1 MKIHSFMSPSE
12 RLSSASILRFY
23 VLNIAFCTGILL
35 SACSTNPAGYIRT
48 LPTDAE
54 VAQYNASVEPEE
66 RIVCRRETPV
76 GSNVPRR
83 VCRYVRD
90 IEDTS
95 RFHREQLKRVLR

>member
-1 MKIHSFMSPSE
+1 
-12 RLSSASILRFY
+12 
-23 VLNIAFCTGILL
+23 
-35 SACSTNPAGYIRT
+35 
-48 LPTDAE
+48 

>member
-1 MKIHSFMSPSE
+1 MKE
-12 RLSSASILRFY
+12 RCFSTILASL
-23 VLNIAFCTGILL
+23 VGILL
-35 SACSTNPAGYIRT
+35 LSTCAAKPGGYVRK

-76 GSNVPRR
+76 GTNVPRR
-83 VCRYVRD
+83 MCRYIRD

>member
-23 VLNIAFCTGILL
+23 GLNIAFCTGILL

>member
-1 MKIHSFMSPSE
+1 MKERCFSPI
-12 RLSSASILRFY
+12 SASLAGIL
-23 VLNIAFCTGILL
+23 LL
-35 SACSTNPAGYIRT
+35 SACAVKPGGYVRK

-95 RFHREQLKRVLR
+95 RLHRDQLKRALR

>member
-1 MKIHSFMSPSE
+1 MKE
-12 RLSSASILRFY
+12 RCFSTILASLAGIL
-23 VLNIAFCTGILL
+23 LL
-35 SACSTNPAGYIRT
+35 SACVAKPGGYVRK

-76 GSNVPRR
+76 GTNVPRR
-83 VCRYVRD
+83 MCRYIRD

>member
-1 MKIHSFMSPSE
+1 MKKRCSLPV
-12 RLSSASILRFY
+12 SALLAGIL
-23 VLNIAFCTGILL
+23 LL
-35 SACSTNPAGYIRT
+35 SACAAKPGGYVRK

-76 GSNVPRR
+76 GTNVPRR
-83 VCRYVRD
+83 MCRYIRD